1 MRQTELQPSPEES
14 FQQRGQFKQGLGLSI
29 LIALGMVSG
38 IWLARDWVAP
48 PPPAPEAAQV
58 VLQGVLEIETE
69 GVTYVFINGSAQRQ
83 FSNARPISGSIGD
96 ATLEF
101 QHEKFGSLKSRVQI
115 RSGQYQNQTQLEDQ
129 IRRIEALTYL
139 GIRTG
144 KLVGQSVPAR
154 FGKTT
159 FFMAFFRH
167 LKSRPLRYE
176 GLPRSN

>member
-1 MRQTELQPSPEES
+1 MEALMRQTELQPSPEES

-69 GVTYVFINGSAQRQ
+69 GVTYVFINGSAQGSFRTRAQ
-83 FSNARPISGSIGD
+83 FPVPVGD

-115 RSGQYQNQTQLEDQ
+115 KDQ
-129 IRRIEALTYL
+129 VNTKI
-139 GIRTG
+139 
-144 KLVGQSVPAR
+144 KLNWKTKSVE
-154 FGKTT
+154 
-159 FFMAFFRH
+159 
-167 LKSRPLRYE
+167 LKP
-176 GLPRSN
+176 